1 MGDIRAAMLAVAP
14 SAPDEA
20 VTALIAIAPTSRALR
35 TPARLAALIG
45 QCAHES
51 GGFKRTSENL
61 NYSAKRLCQVWPS
74 RFINQEFASS
84 YARNPEKLANEVY
97 GERMG
102 NVNPGDGFRFRGRGY
117 LQLTGRSNYQEFGCE
132 DDPDKAAEPETA
144 WRIAIQFMDTHSRNG
159 KTAFEWADAGDTAQV
174 GRIINGG
181 NHGQAERAALTAKA
195 LAAL

>member
-20 VTALIAIAPTSRALR
+20 VTALIAIAPTSHALR

-61 NYSAKRLCQVWPS
+61 SYSAKRLCQVWPS
-74 RFINQEFASS
+74 RFPDLAAAMPFAK
-84 YARNPEKLANEVY
+84 NPESLANKTY

-102 NVNPGDGFRFRGRGY
+102 NVKDRK
-117 LQLTGRSNYQEFGCE
+117 S
-132 DDPDKAAEPETA
+132 
-144 WRIAIQFMDTHSRNG
+144 
-159 KTAFEWADAGDTAQV
+159 V
-174 GRIINGG
+174 V
-181 NHGQAERAALTAKA
+181 
-195 LAAL
+195 